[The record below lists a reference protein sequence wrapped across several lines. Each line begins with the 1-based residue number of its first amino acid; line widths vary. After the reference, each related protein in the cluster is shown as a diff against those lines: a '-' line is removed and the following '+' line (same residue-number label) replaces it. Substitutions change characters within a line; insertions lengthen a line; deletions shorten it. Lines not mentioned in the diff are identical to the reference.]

1 MLALIG
7 RATFLQSYAHDLTG
21 TDILLHSEHQ
31 HAPAVYR
38 AWLDDLR
45 SACCLMETPTG
56 APVGY
61 AVLCPPDLPVPL
73 QRGDLELKRV
83 YVLHRFQGGGAGGA
97 LLRWAMEEARKR
109 DATRLLIGVYGQ
121 NEPAIAFYRHHGFQ
135 VVGTRQFQVGT
146 TLHDDLVLAIT
157 L

>member
-1 MLALIG
+1 
-7 RATFLQSYAHDLTG
+7 
-21 TDILLHSEHQ
+21 
-31 HAPAVYR
+31 
-38 AWLDDLR
+38 
-45 SACCLMETPTG
+45 
-56 APVGY
+56 
-61 AVLCPPDLPVPL
+61 
-73 QRGDLELKRV
+73 
-83 YVLHRFQGGGAGGA
+83 
-97 LLRWAMEEARKR
+97 MEEARKR